1 MSTLLHLDS
10 AAWGRKV
17 NFTQYAAVAA
27 ELLHASRDAIEA
39 ITSFQELAFHAAG
52 SAALPKASWLD
63 FDAHPGDC
71 ACQIR
76 PAGLHLLVCAF
87 RSDPHKTKA
96 KLQGTLDRL
105 LEVAT
110 VAKETFHQ
118 LCTLNLNVAKIG
130 AGLDRKSMILED
142 FCYAIGA
149 GTWFD
154 QICQPDLWLAASPS
168 KSLRRTL
175 VSQDDA
181 AHLPTLA
188 NDSASS
194 KGRTC
199 PMHAACNDLDAK
211 HDDASAASS
220 PSTASTR
227 SLSTHISPASSIKGG
242 ESSSSLATSTFPTD
256 TITLKINTTEVKQ
269 PRVRF
274 QLEDWNFVVRW
285 IVICFSIGRYRQVSP
300 NKKNDA
306 LIYRISIS
314 DALKRLDERDG
325 ALLQC
330 KSAKGAHRCTHSKA
344 QASVEAK
351 ATTEI
356 EKLQSWTSHA
366 SADLVINLS
375 QLSNSSGQQ
384 VGESFSIGPREVGCV
399 PTFLT
404 IQPLLLAWKQLDLP
418 IFIVL
423 KTITE
428 QGYTID
434 SLKARSTRDMLI
446 EAVSPQQAASAD
458 GAQGLSLPHAVFYS
472 QRVCVSL
479 SQGDPK
485 LSNCRLVEE
494 MELKDNVPASL
505 LPRTSVGR
513 GLDSDSEEFVR
524 ILSNGGLH
532 DMLLAFFAQ
541 HCDFPFPKADSK
553 TLRAWHLEQQEWV
566 NYSMQHGCNYE
577 NATAMVPR
585 HCFYATPFELIRICE
600 EAVHSGSTLSVPGFT
615 QAR

>member
-1 MSTLLHLDS
+1 MLMSTLLHLDS

-130 AGLDRKSMILED
+130 AGLYRKSMILED

-188 NDSASS
+188 NDSASY
-194 KGRTC
+194 KERTC
-199 PMHAACNDLDAK
+199 PMHAGCNDLVAK

-242 ESSSSLATSTFPTD
+242 ESSSSLATSTSPTD

-274 QLEDWNFVVRW
+274 QVEDWNFVVRW
-285 IVICFSIGRYRQVSP
+285 IVICFSIGRLDLVIDAQGPER
-300 NKKNDA
+300 KKA
-306 LIYRISIS
+306 YSTLLLASAAPQ

-330 KSAKGAHRCTHSKA
+330 KSAKGAHRCPHSKA

-356 EKLQSWTSHA
+356 ERLQRCFRATWCS
-366 SADLVINLS
+366 
-375 QLSNSSGQQ
+375 
-384 VGESFSIGPREVGCV
+384 
-399 PTFLT
+399 
-404 IQPLLLAWKQLDLP
+404 
-418 IFIVL
+418 
-423 KTITE
+423 
-428 QGYTID
+428 
-434 SLKARSTRDMLI
+434 SLKARSIRDMLI

-541 HCDFPFPKADSK
+541 HRDFPFPKADSK

-585 HCFYATPFELIRICE
+585 HCFYATPSELIRICE

>member
-1 MSTLLHLDS
+1 MLMSTLLHLDS

-39 ITSFQELAFHAAG
+39 NTSFQELAFHAAG

-110 VAKETFHQ
+110 FAKETFHQ

-188 NDSASS
+188 NDSVSY
-194 KGRTC
+194 KERTW
-199 PMHAACNDLDAK
+199 PMHAGCKDLVAK

-227 SLSTHISPASSIKGG
+227 SLSTQISPASSIKGG
-242 ESSSSLATSTFPTD
+242 ESSSSLATSTSPTD
-256 TITLKINTTEVKQ
+256 TITFKIDTTEVKQ

-274 QLEDWNFVVRW
+274 QVEDWNFVVRW
-285 IVICFSIGRYRQVSP
+285 IVICFSIGRYRQISP

-314 DALKRLDERDG
+314 
-325 ALLQC
+325 
-330 KSAKGAHRCTHSKA
+330 
-344 QASVEAK
+344 
-351 ATTEI
+351 
-356 EKLQSWTSHA
+356 
-366 SADLVINLS
+366 
-375 QLSNSSGQQ
+375 
-384 VGESFSIGPREVGCV
+384 
-399 PTFLT
+399 
-404 IQPLLLAWKQLDLP
+404 
-418 IFIVL
+418 
-423 KTITE
+423 
-428 QGYTID
+428 
-434 SLKARSTRDMLI
+434 
-446 EAVSPQQAASAD
+446 VS
-458 GAQGLSLPHAVFYS
+458 
-472 QRVCVSL
+472 
-479 SQGDPK
+479 
-485 LSNCRLVEE
+485 
-494 MELKDNVPASL
+494 
-505 LPRTSVGR
+505 
-513 GLDSDSEEFVR
+513 
-524 ILSNGGLH
+524 
-532 DMLLAFFAQ
+532 
-541 HCDFPFPKADSK
+541 
-553 TLRAWHLEQQEWV
+553 
-566 NYSMQHGCNYE
+566 
-577 NATAMVPR
+577 
-585 HCFYATPFELIRICE
+585 
-600 EAVHSGSTLSVPGFT
+600 
-615 QAR
+615 